1 MPVLQDVDKS
11 ERRSPARSMEAR
23 AAAALKAL
31 LRDLADRAPSNVAV
45 RLWDGSVVPLSAE
58 ADGAPAATLVIR
70 TPLALRAIARR
81 PSLTSAFEV
90 VAGGMIEIEGASP
103 LEALRAFD
111 YLGTVTFVRSL
122 GARGFVRRLWPFLF
136 VKGANAEGSFA
147 YRGAG
152 DDASEVRHH
161 YDVSNAFYRLFLD
174 ERMVYSCAYFERPDA
189 TMDEAQR
196 AKLDMSC
203 RKMRLK
209 PGARVLDIGCGWG
222 ALAIHAARHYGA
234 QVVGITLA
242 EEQHALA
249 AERVREA
256 GLEDRVSIELK
267 DWRDLDGTEAFDA
280 VVQIG
285 MFEHV
290 GRADHEPFLRAVRR
304 LLKPDGVYLHHAITR
319 RNVRL
324 TWGQRQLGY
333 AKVID
338 RYIFPGF
345 ELDHIGR
352 TLADME
358 RCRLE
363 PLDVEGWRDHY
374 ARTCALWS
382 ERLWERREEAVA
394 QVGEAVTRMWLLYLA
409 MVTIGFERSNLA
421 IFQTVATRR
430 RVGPPPLPA
439 TRADLYAD

>member
-1 MPVLQDVDKS
+1 M
-11 ERRSPARSMEAR
+11 RSIDAR
-23 AAAALKAL
+23 ALSSLRGL
-31 LRDLADRAPSNVAV
+31 LSELAEAAPSNVAV
-45 RLWDGSVVPLSAE
+45 RLWDGSTVSLRPEGSGEE
-58 ADGAPAATLVIR
+58 AHEAILAIH

-81 PSLTSAFEV
+81 PSLASAFEV
-90 VAGGMIEIEGASP
+90 AARGMVTLEGAPP
-103 LEALRAFD
+103 LAAMRAFD
-111 YLGTVTFVRSL
+111 YLGTVNFVRSL
-122 GARGFVRRLWPFLF
+122 GARGLVRRLWPFLL
-136 VKGANAEGSFA
+136 VSGGAGDRTLA
-147 YRGAG
+147 YAGTG

-174 ERMVYSCAYFERPDA
+174 ERMVYSCAYFERPGM
-189 TMDEAQR
+189 TIDEAQR

-203 RKMRLK
+203 RKLRLR
-209 PGARVLDIGCGWG
+209 PGGRLLDIGCGWG
-222 ALAIHAARHYGA
+222 AMAIHAAREYG
-234 QVVGITLA
+234 VEVLGITLA

-249 AERVREA
+249 VERVREA
-256 GLEDRVSIELK
+256 GLSDRVRIELR
-267 DWRDLDGTEAFDA
+267 DWRDLEESEAFDA

-290 GRADHEPFLRAVRR
+290 GRNDHRPFLRAVRR

-319 RNVRL
+319 RNVKL
-324 TWGQRQLGY
+324 TRGQQRLGY

-358 RCRLE
+358 ACRLE

-374 ARTCALWS
+374 ARTCAAWS
-382 ERLWERREEAVA
+382 ERLWSRREEAEA
-394 QVGEAVTRMWLLYLA
+394 EVGADVTRMWLLYLA

-439 TRADLYAD
+439 TRGDLYAD